1 MAAQLDFGGDS
12 SEWESFGG
20 NRMQP
25 TLYDSNTT
33 IDTVLKRYRVAYS
46 AALIRSTR
54 QAAIDAVPQST
65 EAAATR
71 SPPAAV
77 VFNST
82 NTNVVVLC

>member
-1 MAAQLDFGGDS
+1 MVLADL
-12 SEWESFGG
+12 E
-20 NRMQP
+20 
-25 TLYDSNTT
+25 NT
-33 IDTVLKRYRVAYS
+33 